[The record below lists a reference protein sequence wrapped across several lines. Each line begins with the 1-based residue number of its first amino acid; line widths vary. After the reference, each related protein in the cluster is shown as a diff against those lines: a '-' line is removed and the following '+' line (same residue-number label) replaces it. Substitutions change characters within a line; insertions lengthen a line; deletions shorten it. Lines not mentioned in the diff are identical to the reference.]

1 MKINDEALEEFIALY
16 RAEFKKDISREDALE
31 MAMRLVNLYLLIYRP
46 LPGERGD
53 KATPPSEDHQ
63 NPVSSLSGTRP
74 VEPRATEIRD
84 PRLSFQDAG

>member
-1 MKINDEALEEFIALY
+1 MKINDDALEEFMVLY

-31 MAMRLVNLYLLIYRP
+31 MATCLVNLYLIIYRP

-53 KATPPSEDHQ
+53 NATPLSEDHQ
-63 NPVSSLSGTRP
+63 NPVSSLSESRP
-74 VEPRATEIRD
+74 AEPHATEIRD